1 MRFLLGFGAAVALM
15 AAHPVAALDI
25 CVEGAYP
32 PFSQVLED
40 GAMVGF
46 DIDMA
51 NALCA
56 RIGESCD
63 LVRTNWDRMIPTLLD
78 GGCDAIVASMSS
90 TEPRKRLIDFTA
102 PYYRSPGRFVARD
115 GAGLADTPDGLAG
128 KTIGVQLGTVN
139 QFFVQAHY
147 PEAALRVYVTQEHV
161 LMDLEAGRL
170 DAVFGEAAQL
180 EAGFLETSAGEGFAF
195 FGGEHFDPAI
205 QGAGAAIG
213 VRKDEPAL
221 RDALSSAIASIRAD
235 GSYQEIAAKYFD
247 FDIYGGSGS

>member
-1 MRFLLGFGAAVALM
+1 MRFLLGFGTAVGLM
-15 AAHPVAALDI
+15 VAHSAAALDI
-25 CVEGAYP
+25 CVEGDYP
-32 PFSQVLED
+32 PFSEILAD
-40 GAMVGF
+40 GTMAGF

-51 NALCA
+51 KALCA
-56 RIGESCD
+56 QIGESCD
-63 LVRTNWDRMIPTLLD
+63 LVQTRWDRMIPTLVG

-128 KTIGVQLGTVN
+128 KAIGVQLGTVN
-139 QFFVQAHY
+139 QFFVQAHF
-147 PEAALRVYVTQEHV
+147 PQAALRVYVTQEHV

-180 EAGFLETSAGEGFAF
+180 DAGFLETSAGEGFSF

-205 QGAGAAIG
+205 QGTGAAIG
-213 VRKDEPAL
+213 VRKDEPEL
-221 RDALSSAIASIRAD
+221 RDRLSAAIASLRAD
-235 GSYQEIAAKYFD
+235 GGYQEIASKYFD